1 MRFIKY
7 LAITAAILGGH
18 IDIVSGTVSPQP
30 VNGAPVSGDEFV
42 HDALSAGPS
51 SAQFAAGS
59 PGVALFVQRNLR
71 RPGSGESIGVANI
84 INVPHFVFAES
95 MSAEEIRAH
104 LSRTFAVIRNTLSRH
119 SDLTTILINGE
130 GSFGSLI
137 SASPAPVQETIR
149 GMLNEVIHATFDDL
163 AGVTIQLNN
172 IAFVHGADG
181 SRATYHSTSQIMGPQ
196 PLSHM
201 GRSGRLAT
209 TLMVNVYNPS
219 SSSQDFNALLAR
231 LIEGGL
237 PVPEGIPD
245 VVVGV
250 PETSSAAQSVSASA
264 ETLLPSTEVA
274 EESNTGDRHSGLTEE
289 EQAQIAA
296 AIAEFDDAQMV
307 VPEDPEIRPADPSRV
322 MRLIDDEDEVA
333 PYNPSSTP
341 QVVPP
346 RPPAFTDLEDDT
358 AYRRAIEESLASAHA
373 GAGGFDEDEEEQMLA
388 AAIESSMQRPPRS
401 RTPEAAI
408 DVDSIVVGWL
418 ATGSTDVSELVAL
431 LMGAGLD
438 QGTSLAIAEQYL

>member
-51 SAQFAAGS
+51 PAQFAAGS

-119 SDLTTILINGE
+119 PDLTTILINGE

-137 SASPAPVQETIR
+137 SASPAPLQETIR

-172 IAFVHGADG
+172 IPFVHGADG

-250 PETSSAAQSVSASA
+250 PETSSVSASA

-408 DVDSIVVGWL
+408 DVNSIIVEWM
-418 ATGSTDVSELVAL
+418 ATGSSHVSELIVR
-431 LMGAGLD
+431 LMEAGLD
-438 QGTSLAIAEQYL
+438 PESSLAIAEQFL